1 MTRDGRNAVKEY
13 TMANLSEQRP
23 LLEPTGAGPV
33 TGPTGRSTGNAEA
46 ALRAGLIGE
55 PSNVQLAAVMGSI
68 WVSRSLRHD
77 KHILKPSRLVPY
89 SHLSVSKI
97 LNLQGALHVFMAKFV
112 WLIPLLSDST
122 IIATLLVPISSSFS
136 SLKSLSWIGSAY
148 LIGQS
153 ITQPL
158 SGRLTDIFGRRTGLI
173 FCNAAFGLGTLLCG
187 VATNEWVLIAGR
199 GVAGVGGGAMLTI
212 SMFVIGDL
220 VPLRKR
226 GYIQGIL
233 NIVIGA
239 GSGLGGLLG
248 GWINSLWGWR
258 IAFLFQVPLVAVGAI
273 LVVFTV
279 NIPVKASEK
288 SAFRRVDYLGSV
300 VLTSSLVLFLLG
312 VNTGGNDL
320 PWTHPLVLTFL
331 PLSGALL
338 IIFVLVEVKIA
349 SEPIIPVRLLIDR
362 TVANSCLSFWFA
374 FMAFYGIVYYMPVY
388 LQLLGNSPTSAGL
401 RFISSSAATAIG
413 AFAAG
418 TMMRATG
425 KYLYFNLANHALL
438 VLGAA
443 LMVRLRFDTSPW
455 YPFACL
461 GVFGLGFGGMLVTT
475 LVALVSAVGQEDQA
489 VVTSA
494 AFAFRSTGS
503 AIGLTVASST
513 FQNLLRLRLH
523 SYIGNIKDA
532 ENIISRLRDN
542 FDEVNHLDA
551 AIRRSARESY
561 MEAVRGV
568 FLTVC
573 GFSVLAAL
581 ASLFI
586 KQHKLHTSL
595 SRR

>member
-1 MTRDGRNAVKEY
+1 MKT
-13 TMANLSEQRP
+13 
-23 LLEPTGAGPV
+23 
-33 TGPTGRSTGNAEA
+33 
-46 ALRAGLIGE
+46 
-55 PSNVQLAAVMGSI
+55 
-68 WVSRSLRHD
+68 
-77 KHILKPSRLVPY
+77 
-89 SHLSVSKI
+89 
-97 LNLQGALHVFMAKFV
+97 
-112 WLIPLLSDST
+112 
-122 IIATLLVPISSSFS
+122 
-136 SLKSLSWIGSAY
+136 LSWIGSAY

-158 SGRLTDIFGRRTGLI
+158 SGRLTDIFGRCTGLT
-173 FCNAAFGLGTLLCG
+173 FCNIAFGLGTLLCG

-199 GVAGVGGGAMLTI
+199 GVAGLGGGAMLTI

-258 IAFLFQVPLVAVGAI
+258 MAFLFQVPLVAVGAI

-288 SAFRRVDYLGSV
+288 SAFRRVDYLGSIF
-300 VLTSSLVLFLLG
+300 LTFSLVLFLLG
-312 VNTGGNDL
+312 VNLGGNIL
-320 PWTHPLVLTFL
+320 PWMHPLVSTSL

-338 IIFVLVEVKIA
+338 VTFVFVEEKIA

-362 TVANSCLSFWFA
+362 TVLTSCLSFWFT

-388 LQLLGNSPTSAGL
+388 LQLLGYSPTSAGL
-401 RFISSSAATAIG
+401 RFISSSAGTAIG

-425 KYLYFNLANHALL
+425 KYLYLNWANHALL
-438 VLGAA
+438 VLGAV
-443 LMVRLRFDTSPW
+443 LMVRLRFDTLPW

-475 LVALVSAVGQEDQA
+475 LVALVSAVKQEDQA
-489 VVTSA
+489 VVTST

-532 ENIISRLRDN
+532 ENVISRIRDN

-551 AIRRSARESY
+551 VIRGRVREGY

-568 FLTVC
+568 FLSVC

-581 ASLFI
+581 TSLFI
-586 KQHKLHTSL
+586 KQHQLHTNL